1 MLNNLIYRF
10 IIFQSLA
17 ISSFHGLSQLLALE
31 RVSDF
36 THYSLHFKESSRIVG
51 RCHLDNLNNGTHQ
64 AFTKSIDRCS
74 ARNYSPR
81 YLMTSQIS
89 WKSTQ
94 SESKDDASESINGS
108 DSIGSKNATSNTTE
122 KKKVERE
129 IIHKYL
135 AFALLLPQQPFSTDL
150 LKSIISVGP
159 MFPTVT
165 IVSGS
170 GYDFTEL
177 CRQYNVR
184 SFPKLFFFKDGLL
197 SGTYNGE
204 YSAPEIA
211 SRLASWTQTL
221 PKALP
226 MPITRLPSHIFPEDK
241 NLRYYFWAPGS
252 ILFSSKIFGYKVII
266 RVPFCTEPIISN
278 SKELVP
284 YDSLVF
290 VLSGLFVLI
299 RFIQYLYFFNSA
311 NVSVTQ

>member
-1 MLNNLIYRF
+1 MMKALILRF
-10 IIFQSLA
+10 LIFQSLV
-17 ISSFHGLSQLLALE
+17 ISSFQGLSQLMALD

-36 THYSLHFKESSRIVG
+36 THYSLHFKESSRTG
-51 RCHLDNLNNGTHQ
+51 TRCHLHDLNNGTHQ

-74 ARNYSPR
+74 ARNYFPR
-81 YLMTSQIS
+81 YLTTSQIS

-94 SESKDDASESINGS
+94 SESKDDASQPVDQR
-108 DSIGSKNATSNTTE
+108 DSIGSNNSRGNSTE

-150 LKSIISVGP
+150 LRSLISVGP
-159 MFPTVT
+159 MFPTIT

-197 SGTYNGE
+197 SGTYSGQYN
-204 YSAPEIA
+204 APEIA
-211 SRLASWTQTL
+211 SKLARWTQTL

-226 MPITRLPSHIFPEDK
+226 MPLMRLPSYSFPEDK
-241 NLRYYFWAPGS
+241 NLQYYFWAPGE
-252 ILFSSKIFGYKVII
+252 ILFSRKILGYNVVI
-266 RVPFCTEPIISN
+266 RVPFCTEPIVSN
-278 SKELVP
+278 AKELVP

-290 VLSGLFVLI
+290 VLSGLFVI
-299 RFIQYLYFFNSA
+299 FRFIHYLYFVKSA
-311 NVSVTQ
+311 DVSVTQ